1 MGAEALSQ
9 TMEGQWACGRVVGI
23 QGDVDVKRDADGQGG
38 EVNTQKKKERRAG
51 QRTAIAYE

>member
-1 MGAEALSQ
+1 
-9 TMEGQWACGRVVGI
+9 MEGQWACGRVVGI